1 MPVETTAPRLQ
12 TILAS
17 ISGVTRA
24 YDRLPGSLA
33 MADLPA
39 FLIVPGAATQKM
51 LSGRGSAGGAMQ
63 ETRTY
68 RLLLYVKPLSLETF
82 NQAMNEVRPFFR
94 RVQERFVAAHRLD
107 NLDYVVHAHLVGDS
121 GVTPLVYGR
130 AEYAGVEFDLEVQEI
145 YAATVDD
152 V

>member
-33 MADLPA
+33 AADLPA
-39 FLIVPGAATQKM
+39 FLIVPGEATQRM
-51 LSGRGSAGGAMQ
+51 LSGRGGMMQ
-63 ETRTY
+63 ESRTY
-68 RLLLYVKPLSLETF
+68 KLLLYVKPLSLETF
-82 NQAMNEVRPFFR
+82 NQAMNDVRPFFR

-107 NLDYVVHAHLVGDS
+107 NLDYVVHAHLAGDS

-130 AEYAGVEFDLEVQEI
+130 TEYAGVEFDLEVQEI

>member
-12 TILAS
+12 MILAS

-33 MADLPA
+33 TADLPA
-39 FLIVPGAATQKM
+39 FLIVPGEATQKM
-51 LSGRGSAGGAMQ
+51 LTGRGGVME
-63 ETRTY
+63 ETRMY
-68 RLLLYVKPLSLETF
+68 HLLLYVKPLSLDKF
-82 NQAMNEVRPFFR
+82 NEAMNDVRPFFR

-107 NLDYVVHAHLVGDS
+107 NLDYVSHAHLVSDS
-121 GVTPLVYGR
+121 GVTTLVYGR
-130 AEYAGVEFDLEVQEI
+130 AEYAGVEFQLEVREI